1 MALMNYYPKVLPT
14 GLEHTSHIIFETIM
28 KKIMMDFKELK
39 VHFIVD

>member
-1 MALMNYYPKVLPT
+1 MVLMNYYTKVLPT
-14 GLEHTSHIIFETIM
+14 GTQHSSRIIFETIM